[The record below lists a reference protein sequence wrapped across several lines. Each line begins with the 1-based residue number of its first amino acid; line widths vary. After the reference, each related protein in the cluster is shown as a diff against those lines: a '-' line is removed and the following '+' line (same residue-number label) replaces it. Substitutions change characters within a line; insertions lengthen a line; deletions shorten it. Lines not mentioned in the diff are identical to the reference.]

1 MTDIVER
8 LRGPAQWL
16 MPGYETLDMRDAF
29 KEAADEIKRLRTAL
43 YRLAV
48 AGVLALAMLASANPK
63 VSGLTD
69 LGLRIVDSFSQIVPV
84 SPACP
89 ACDEQ

>member
-1 MTDIVER
+1 MAPMKTIV
-8 LRGPAQWL
+8 
-16 MPGYETLDMRDAF
+16 
-29 KEAADEIKRLRTAL
+29 I
-43 YRLAV
+43 LAV
-48 AGVLALAMLASANPK
+48 AGLLALVMLASANPK